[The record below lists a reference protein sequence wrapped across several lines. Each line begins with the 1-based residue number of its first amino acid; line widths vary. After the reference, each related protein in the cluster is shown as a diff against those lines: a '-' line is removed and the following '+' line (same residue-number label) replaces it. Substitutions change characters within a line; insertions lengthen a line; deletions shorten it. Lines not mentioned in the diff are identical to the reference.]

1 MAAVKR
7 RSPGDPAR
15 GVAFT
20 VLRAVNGAGA
30 YPNIELSHALRDS
43 GLTGR
48 DAALTTELVNGTCR
62 LQGTYDRIIVKA
74 SGRALTSLQPAV
86 VDLLRLGTHQLVG
99 MRIPVHAAVAAT
111 VDLARSRVGERVTG
125 LVNAVLR
132 KVAVRDL
139 DGWVEVLS
147 AGESGMDAVA
157 TRTHHPRWIV
167 DAYAEVLPRDELEAA
182 LRANNVP
189 AKPTLVCRPGVTTRD
204 DLEALGAS
212 PCQWSPFGAHFDGV
226 PSELDDV
233 RSARI
238 GVQDEG
244 SQLIA
249 LALARAAEGNGPWLD
264 MCAGPGGKAA
274 LLHGLARERGQTL
287 LASDASPHR
296 ALLVDKAMAAYPPPH
311 NVVCVDGT
319 RPAWSPGTFDAILAD
334 VPCTGLGALRRRPE
348 SRWRRDP
355 GSLPR
360 LTTLQRDLLSSAVA
374 SVRPGGV
381 VAYATCSPHRA
392 ETTAVIEAC
401 LAKHPNCH
409 LLPVRDYLPDVPG
422 VDSDVMQLWPHI
434 HGTDA
439 MFLALVKVT

>member
-1 MAAVKR
+1 MKR

-43 GLTGR
+43 GLMGR

-249 LALARAAEGNGPWLD
+249 LALARAAEGGGPL
-264 MCAGPGGKAA
+264 AGHVRWPWRKGGAASRARAGTRTNASCLRCLPAPRPPGGQGDG
-274 LLHGLARERGQTL
+274 GLPSTTQCGVCRWDQTGVESGYL
-287 LASDASPHR
+287 RRHLGRRSVHRFRRLTSASGEPMATRSGEFASPDHP
-296 ALLVDKAMAAYPPPH
+296 AA
-311 NVVCVDGT
+311 
-319 RPAWSPGTFDAILAD
+319 RP
-334 VPCTGLGALRRRPE
+334 VE
-348 SRWRRDP
+348 
-355 GSLPR
+355 
-360 LTTLQRDLLSSAVA
+360 
-374 SVRPGGV
+374 
-381 VAYATCSPHRA
+381 
-392 ETTAVIEAC
+392 
-401 LAKHPNCH
+401 
-409 LLPVRDYLPDVPG
+409 
-422 VDSDVMQLWPHI
+422 
-434 HGTDA
+434 
-439 MFLALVKVT
+439 